1 MFMKSNISQFILEKY
16 ANHQQELAENP
27 GRVDSVKLEDIA
39 KVLFFRLP
47 SMQLTKEGHKFVKK
61 HYDYTK
67 IDLNIKS
74 LTNLQQLTLNRILR
88 YPWYLEKV
96 RRPYN
101 PAQRAQ
107 LGEKTYTIYTIYMY
121 GNEES
126 IMLKLLDGDLDKW
139 TRNMNDSRTYKML
152 FEK

>member
-1 MFMKSNISQFILEKY
+1 MKNNISQFIIDKFAE
-16 ANHQQELAENP
+16 HQQELQTNHA
-27 GRVDSVKLEDIA
+27 GVDNQSMDSIA
-39 KVLFFRLP
+39 KSIFFRLP
-47 SMQLTKEGHKFVKK
+47 SMQLTKTGHKFVKK

-67 IDLNIKS
+67 IDLKIKAI
-74 LTNLQQLTLNRILR
+74 TNLQQLTLNRLLK

-101 PAQRAQ
+101 TMQRAQ
-107 LGEKTYTIYTIYMY
+107 LGEKTYTLYTIYMY

-126 IMLKLLDGDLDKW
+126 IMLKMLDGDLDKW
-139 TRNMNDSRTYKML
+139 TRNMNDSKLYKML

>member
-1 MFMKSNISQFILEKY
+1 MQNNISQFIIKKFAE
-16 ANHQQELAENP
+16 HQQEMQCDPSGIDNQSM
-27 GRVDSVKLEDIA
+27 DSIA
-39 KVLFFRLP
+39 KSLFFRLP

-67 IDLNIKS
+67 IDLKVKAI
-74 LTNLQQLTLNRILR
+74 TNLQQLTLNRLLK

-101 PAQRAQ
+101 PSQRAQ
-107 LGEKTYTIYTIYMY
+107 LGEKTYTIFTIYMY

-126 IMLKLLDGDLDKW
+126 IMLKMLDGDLEKW
-139 TRNMNDSRTYKML
+139 TRNMNDSKLYKML